1 MNSGSVEAVCKRC
14 GIFYCLDNFYLQ
26 LDKGKYYVAKTGTNI
41 PEKSINMT
49 ELLYLLI
56 DTLCAKG
63 YEMEEF
69 KVYMSLKSMEI
80 TIQNAVEV
88 KTENGEV
95 IIKSNDINYVVTAL
109 KSRQK
114 LIENIDKVITV
125 K

>member
-1 MNSGSVEAVCKRC
+1 MDSGSVEAVCKRC

-26 LDKGKYYVAKTGTNI
+26 LEKGKYYVAKTGTNI
-41 PEKSINMT
+41 PENYINMT

-63 YEMEEF
+63 YGMEEF
-69 KVYMSLKSMEI
+69 RVYISLKSMEI

-88 KTENGEV
+88 KTEKGEI
-95 IIKSNDINYVVTAL
+95 IIKSNDIDYVVTAL

>member
-1 MNSGSVEAVCKRC
+1 MDSGSVEAVCKRC

-26 LDKGKYYVAKTGTNI
+26 LEKGKYYVAKTGTNI
-41 PEKSINMT
+41 PEKYINMT

-56 DTLCAKG
+56 HTLCAKG
-63 YEMEEF
+63 YGMEEF
-69 KVYMSLKSMEI
+69 KVYISLKSMEI
-80 TIQNAVEV
+80 TIQNAVEI
-88 KTENGEV
+88 KTEKGEV
-95 IIKSNDINYVVTAL
+95 VIKSNDINYVVTAL

>member
-1 MNSGSVEAVCKRC
+1 MDSGSVEAVCKRC
-14 GIFYCLDNFYLQ
+14 GIFYCLDNFHLK
-26 LDKGKYYVAKTGTNI
+26 LEKGKYYVTKTGTNI
-41 PEKSINMT
+41 PEKYINMT

-56 DTLCAKG
+56 DTLCDKG
-63 YEMEEF
+63 YGMEEF
-69 KVYMSLKSMEI
+69 RVYMSLKSMEV

-88 KTENGEV
+88 KTEKGEI
-95 IIKSNDINYVVTAL
+95 IIKSNDIDYVVTAL

>member
-1 MNSGSVEAVCKRC
+1 MDSGSVEAVCKRC

-26 LDKGKYYVAKTGTNI
+26 LEKGKYYVSKTGTNI
-41 PEKSINMT
+41 PEKQIKMT

-63 YEMEEF
+63 YGMEEF
-69 KVYMSLKSMEI
+69 RVYMSLKSVDIKIE
-80 TIQNAVEV
+80 NAVDI
-88 KTENGEV
+88 KTEKGEV
-95 IIKSNDINYVVTAL
+95 VIKSTDINYVVTAL
-109 KSRQK
+109 KSRQR